1 MQLQRLRDLPDPLA
15 PELAAAR
22 DLLRATRPLAPSLDR
37 MQRVRQA
44 LRDSAPPPAMAGS
57 SLLAKATLVLLA
69 VGVTV
74 GLLLWAPWLRPPRS
88 PTSTRQPHIAP
99 AGTAVGTDWPALP
112 AQPAAAPPP
121 ALSAQPAAA
130 PPPTPPAVPLER
142 MRAKSPRRLSAAA
155 QHQVAPAAP
164 PLLPAGE
171 LPLPGVAPP
180 KPGAAEDAVP
190 TPAVEI
196 SDEADPAEASL
207 VLSATQALRQRR
219 EPAAAVALLGE
230 YHSRFPQGALQEEA
244 LALHLECLVALA
256 DPQAGARAREYLQR
270 YPRGRFR
277 AFAAAAARR
286 YPADQP
292 LKE

>member
-88 PTSTRQPHIAP
+88 QLPTRQPPVAP
-99 AGTAVGTDWPALP
+99 AGTAVGTDLADLP
-112 AQPAAAPPP
+112 P
-121 ALSAQPAAA
+121 QPAAA
-130 PPPTPPAVPLER
+130 PPPTPPLMPLER
-142 MRAKSPRRLSAAA
+142 VRAKSPRRPSAAA

-171 LPLPGVAPP
+171 LPLPVVAPP

-190 TPAVEI
+190 APAVEI

-256 DPQAGARAREYLQR
+256 DPRAGSRAREYLQR